1 MIMTGSRPASSPR
14 TSKELAMKR
23 KAINPS
29 SLYQSVPFG
38 FSHAV
43 EQNGGRTLHLS
54 GQVAW
59 DGEGRLV
66 GAGDLVAQTRQA
78 LANLKVVLA
87 EVGATPADVVRLR
100 TYVVNHSPEK
110 LGPVTAEIAAFYGD
124 ALPAANTFIGVQALA
139 LPDFLVEIEAIA
151 AL

>member
-1 MIMTGSRPASSPR
+1 MT
-14 TSKELAMKR
+14 KR
-23 KAINPS
+23 KAINPE
-29 SLYQSVPFG
+29 SLYQAVPFG
-38 FSHAV
+38 LSHAV
-43 EQNGGRTLHLS
+43 EQNGGRTLHLA

-59 DGEGRLV
+59 NGKGELV

-78 LANLKVVLA
+78 LGNLREVLA
-87 EVGATPADVVRLR
+87 AAGATPADIVRLR
-100 TYVVNHSPEK
+100 TYVVDHSPDK

-139 LPDFLVEIEAIA
+139 LPEFLIEIEATA

>member
-1 MIMTGSRPASSPR
+1 
-14 TSKELAMKR
+14 MKR
-23 KAINPS
+23 KAINPATM
-29 SLYQSVPFG
+29 YQSTQFG

-59 DGEGRLV
+59 NGAGELV
-66 GAGDLVAQTRQA
+66 GPGDLVAQTRQA
-78 LANLKVVLA
+78 LANLKAVLA
-87 EVGATPADVVRLR
+87 DAGATPADIVRLR

-110 LGPVTAEIAAFYGD
+110 LGPVTEEILSFYGGVV
-124 ALPAANTFIGVQALA
+124 PAANTFIGVQALA
-139 LPDFLVEIEAIA
+139 LPDFLIEIEATA